1 MLNRD
6 NQGSALARRPQ
17 EGLSRR
23 RDNDWLWQ
31 RDPWREMQDMQRR
44 MDQLI
49 SSAFGG
55 GWPGAMA
62 PMGQVMNQIAD
73 MGVAEPDIDISE
85 NESEFTIRAAL
96 PGIQPNDI
104 DIQATEESIRL
115 VARTR
120 TSDQPQQ
127 QEKTDGSNGQPG
139 NTVTGQGQSTIQQAG
154 SQSTTQH
161 RQGQFTRVSR
171 FEFAYTLPEEIRAND
186 VRADFRNGVLELH
199 LPKAQPNASRNRV
212 VNIPISATGQTQ
224 QISGGGQTQQGT
236 QMPSDVQ
243 AMQGGQAS
251 AGAGARAGG
260 SQHQAGARTGVN
272 AGANEGAG
280 QANQTKPGSAAKAK

>member
-6 NQGSALARRPQ
+6 NQGSALTRRPQ

-23 RDNDWLWQ
+23 RDNDWFWQ

-62 PMGQVMNQIAD
+62 PMGQMMNQMAE

-85 NESEFTIRAAL
+85 NETEYTIRAAL

-104 DIQATEESIRL
+104 DIQATEDSIRL

-127 QEKTDGSNGQPG
+127 ERTDGSNGQPG
-139 NTVTGQGQSTIQQAG
+139 NTATGQGSSANQQQAG

-212 VNIPISATGQTQ
+212 VNIPISSAGQSP
-224 QISGGGQTQQGT
+224 QISGG
-236 QMPSDVQ
+236 SQ
-243 AMQGGQAS
+243 ASQGGQMSGGAQGAQGGESS
-251 AGAGARAGG
+251 AGAGAQSNAA
-260 SQHQAGARTGVN
+260 QHQAGTRTGVD
-272 AGANEGAG
+272 AGSNEGAG
-280 QANQTKPGSAAKAK
+280 KANQTKSGTGAKAK